1 MEITVWIDK
10 YSRPSFKV
18 GTLCL
23 YPFIVPPCD
32 HFVAV
37 SNIKKVHVGTLL
49 KSGPSLIGFGAVQQ
63 FCNFKLCSTTITF
76 QTLRCPHRPQRPR
89 CHGAASRAARRAPSP
104 PTRSEGT
111 EKSHK
116 VENYLTVR
124 GKFESILI

>member
-10 YSRPSFKV
+10 FSRPSFKV

-37 SNIKKVHVGTLL
+37 SNIKKVNVETLL

-63 FCNFKLCSTTITF
+63 FCNFNVCSTTITF

-104 PTRSEGT
+104 PTQSAGT

-124 GKFESILI
+124 ARFEPILI